1 VAGFKSDKYFGNKL
15 ILLPNAFIQESDDK
29 IANTAR
35 KNLVKKLQ
43 KKYNKKDIV
52 VIKRVNGELVIAKGD
67 IKDIKGEYKVNII
80 GHGHEDESGV
90 RRLGGRNGEQIGIG
104 NFIV

>member
-1 VAGFKSDKYFGNKL
+1 MEKAFGNK
-15 ILLPNAFIQESDDK
+15 ISLLPKYLSDLNPATKYEGRIIIQESDDK

-52 VIKRVNGELVIAKGD
+52 VIKRVNGELV
-67 IKDIKGEYKVNII
+67 
-80 GHGHEDESGV
+80 
-90 RRLGGRNGEQIGIG
+90 RRSC
-104 NFIV
+104 FYD